1 MRKNN
6 LINNNL
12 YINESLNN
20 KNLNINESFFY

>member
-20 KNLNINESFFY
+20 KNLNINESYFY